1 LVLFIIG
8 IEDNV
13 QYELEIVP
21 HIINAMKLFPCWSGI
36 MRPLFGY
43 GSETASSSRIE
54 SNFNNLKHRVFHNDV
69 LPLRVDTF
77 LEKIIQYYRG
87 DHLLLQGSTQ
97 NIDEREKYDDIIN
110 EDNENDI
117 ELGEYG
123 NHEVEE
129 DHEDSADDEIRIDHG
144 DDIGQLV
151 NCERDSNLIA
161 QRPSNSC
168 LACSNGDFPTGLHK
182 CKICQTNVHLFGCS
196 VPATGTE
203 EGCGEERLCL
213 ICADIAVENNATEKW
228 GKKHIT
234 KKSKISRSASSYLS
248 KQPGFDELNLN
259 EKGSS
264 ASVYFLKNGNLF
276 KNRTIKIK
284 ETSGVNN
291 KFVLSNT
298 CAIDSL
304 MTVLACSASDSKD
317 FKTFLFRNVNKNK
330 LIEFILDMLNPTGK
344 KMYNKRVELIYPHFK
359 STLLVGGIQLIDVT
373 DTASSITNKLFKE
386 LPSITRHINCTNE
399 LCEKYI
405 KKTVL
410 SSTVISINVYDEKID
425 VQNEIENIINSDEI
439 CESCETKKKFN
450 YNTRRIFN
458 Y

>member
-1 LVLFIIG
+1 MFIIG

-77 LEKIIQYYRG
+77 LEKITQYYRG

-97 NIDEREKYDDIIN
+97 TIDEREKYDDIIN

-117 ELGEYG
+117 ELEEYG

-129 DHEDSADDEIRIDHG
+129 DHEDSVDDEIGIDHG
-144 DDIGQLV
+144 DDIRQLV

-196 VPATGTE
+196 VPAPGTE
-203 EGCGEERLCL
+203 EGCGEERLGL

-234 KKSKISRSASSYLS
+234 KKSKISRSAFSYLS

-317 FKTFLFRNVNKNK
+317 FKTFLFRYVNKNK

-344 KMYNKRVELIYPHFK
+344 KMYN
-359 STLLVGGIQLIDVT
+359 
-373 DTASSITNKLFKE
+373 
-386 LPSITRHINCTNE
+386 
-399 LCEKYI
+399 
-405 KKTVL
+405 
-410 SSTVISINVYDEKID
+410 
-425 VQNEIENIINSDEI
+425 
-439 CESCETKKKFN
+439 
-450 YNTRRIFN
+450 
-458 Y
+458 

>member
-1 LVLFIIG
+1 
-8 IEDNV
+8 
-13 QYELEIVP
+13 
-21 HIINAMKLFPCWSGI
+21 M
-36 MRPLFGY
+36 
-43 GSETASSSRIE
+43 
-54 SNFNNLKHRVFHNDV
+54 
-69 LPLRVDTF
+69 
-77 LEKIIQYYRG
+77 
-87 DHLLLQGSTQ
+87 
-97 NIDEREKYDDIIN
+97 
-110 EDNENDI
+110 
-117 ELGEYG
+117 
-123 NHEVEE
+123 
-129 DHEDSADDEIRIDHG
+129 
-144 DDIGQLV
+144 
-151 NCERDSNLIA
+151 
-161 QRPSNSC
+161 
-168 LACSNGDFPTGLHK
+168 
-182 CKICQTNVHLFGCS
+182 
-196 VPATGTE
+196 
-203 EGCGEERLCL
+203 
-213 ICADIAVENNATEKW
+213 
-228 GKKHIT
+228 
-234 KKSKISRSASSYLS
+234 
-248 KQPGFDELNLN
+248 NLN

-359 STLLVGGIQLIDVT
+359 STFLVGGIQLIDVT

-399 LCEKYI
+399 LCEKYM

-439 CESCETKKKFN
+439 CESCDTKKNSVITLGEYLIIELNSMPAGK
-450 YNTRRIFN
+450 IL
-458 Y
+458 